1 MKDNVIWVDFSAKK
15 RRKGPSQGFFS
26 SILSFFK
33 SPTYNSPKQ
42 SSKKVLTEAH
52 KTI

>member
-15 RRKGPSQGFFS
+15 RRKGPSHGFFS
-26 SILSFFK
+26 SIISFFK
-33 SPTYNSPKQ
+33 SPTYSPPKQ